1 MLQRVAHPRVARR
14 RRLKLRR
21 FKANES
27 VGKNHRKKE
36 PYPVIHHHHQQQQRQ
51 QQEQGVIRVATAGTH
66 LCPPLRA
73 HSRWDQSRFRH
84 LHHHLRHLPLARLLI
99 FQKQN
104 SAGAR

>member
-51 QQEQGVIRVATAGTH
+51 QQEQGVIRVATAGTR
-66 LCPPLRA
+66 P
-73 HSRWDQSRFRH
+73 
-84 LHHHLRHLPLARLLI
+84 
-99 FQKQN
+99 
-104 SAGAR
+104 